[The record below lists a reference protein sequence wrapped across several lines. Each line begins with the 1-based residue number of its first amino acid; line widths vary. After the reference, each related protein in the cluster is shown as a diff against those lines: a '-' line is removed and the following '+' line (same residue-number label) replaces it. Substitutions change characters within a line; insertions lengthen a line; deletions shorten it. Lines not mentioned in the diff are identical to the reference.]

1 MIFIIINLLLDVVT
15 DHRLTSSTF
24 STDGR
29 GILAIDNQAD
39 YETKANYSLQLSVG
53 TDVGTMYKVAQVNFT
68 SQLALY

>member
-1 MIFIIINLLLDVVT
+1 MIFIIINLLLDVT
-15 DHRLTSSTF
+15 DDILTSSTF
-24 STDGR
+24 YTDGR

-53 TDVGTMYKVAQVNFT
+53 TDVGTMYKVAQVTFT